1 MEGKPKQP
9 PVAANSETDP
19 PLGQLASLFFFSPT
33 FSENVKPRRDL
44 ILVDRGNNEKPVFG
58 DIFTGR

>member
-1 MEGKPKQP
+1 MEGKRKRS
-9 PVAANSETDP
+9 PVAASSGTDP
-19 PLGQLASLFFFSPT
+19 TLGQLASFFFSPA

-44 ILVDRGNNEKPVFG
+44 ILADRDNNEKPVFG